1 MHVLRVDDSNGGGD
15 AHILIHQ
22 RRLEHSN
29 TDILAEV
36 AQDGG
41 TGVVQ
46 HHTRHMKH
54 TADHIDG
61 MAGTVEMFIQLDHLP
76 IGVQHLDV
84 PPGVDVDLLN
94 AGPEDILGQK
104 AKFRHFCV
112 EGIHQS
118 ICGISFDRNTLVLH
132 ILGDIPLDL
141 AFRILVPTIGD
152 QGGVFAGDIL
162 LHFLENTVEVPAVA
176 LRCKEKCM
184 STVGHHSI
192 AGQRSAGR
200 VIGILHICVR

>member
-1 MHVLRVDDSNGGGD
+1 MHVLRVDNTDGGGD
-15 AHILIHQ
+15 AHILIDQ
-22 RRLEHSN
+22 RSLENSDSN
-29 TDILAEV
+29 VLAEV

-41 TGVVQ
+41 AGVIQ
-46 HHTRHMKH
+46 HHTGNMKH
-54 TADHIDG
+54 TADHIDS

-94 AGPEDILGQK
+94 AGSEDILGK
-104 AKFRHFCV
+104 EAKFRHFRV

-118 ICGISFDRNTLVLH
+118 IGGISLDRNTLVLH

-141 AFRILVPTIGD
+141 TFGILIPTIGD
-152 QGGVFAGDIL
+152 QGGIFARDIL

-184 STVGHHSI
+184 CTVGHHSS
-192 AGQRSAGR
+192 AGQYSAWR
-200 VIGILHICVR
+200 IIGILHI